1 MLVKNK
7 EIGVNNGC
15 KLFGVSK
22 DTFYSCRDKDER
34 FKEKYGYTKKFI
46 EKIIK
51 DNSFYGV
58 KRIKAELKQRY
69 AIEIGRD
76 ALGKLL
82 GLWGLSLKRKVKRTK
97 PSMIKKIIM
106 LLSDKANILIRSSIT
121 APFQAVS
128 SDITELRY
136 KSGKFYLCV
145 HKDVFGQVVYG
156 YNISRVMDTA
166 MVKESLN
173 TAVRKIK
180 TLLNAKSLKERG
192 IIFHQDQ
199 GSQYTSYDYVNSV
212 LDVGRISFSTP
223 GTPTENPGQESF
235 FGRFKEE
242 CRDELSEIESFEEAK
257 RFVQNRLKYYNTN
270 NTKRLHTSINY
281 QSPFSFTKSFL
292 NNCLS
297 GTVSLG

>member
-1 MLVKNK
+1 MLVKDK
-7 EIGVNNGC
+7 EIGVNSAC

-34 FKEKYGYTKKFI
+34 FKEKHTNIKKFI

-51 DNSFYGV
+51 ENSFYGV

-69 AIEIGRD
+69 SIEIGRD
-76 ALGKLL
+76 VLGKLL
-82 GLWGLSLKRKVKRTK
+82 KLWGLSLKRKVKRTK

-106 LLSDKANILIRSSIT
+106 LLSDKANILTRSNII
-121 APFQAVS
+121 APFQAIS
-128 SDITELRY
+128 SDITELRC

-145 HKDVFGQVVYG
+145 HKDVFGQIVYG
-156 YNISRVMDTA
+156 YSISRVMDTV
-166 MVKESLN
+166 MVKESLSI
-173 TAVRKIK
+173 AIKKIK
-180 TLLNAKSLKERG
+180 KLLKVKSFKERD

-242 CRDELSEIESFEEAK
+242 CKDELLEIESFEEAK
-257 RFVQNRLKYYNTN
+257 RFVENRLKYYNTR
-270 NTKRLHTSINY
+270 RLHTSINY